1 MQIHL
6 MFFLRFCVQSS
17 HVFRSLILLI
27 VLTVIQLH
35 EYWLVTQQKKYKY
48 IKISIIFLY
57 V

>member
-27 VLTVIQLH
+27 VLTVIQLY